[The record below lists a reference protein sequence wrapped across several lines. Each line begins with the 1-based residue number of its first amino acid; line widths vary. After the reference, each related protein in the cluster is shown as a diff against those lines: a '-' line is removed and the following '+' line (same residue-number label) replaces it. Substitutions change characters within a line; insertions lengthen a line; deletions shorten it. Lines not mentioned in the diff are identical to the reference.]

1 MNKVYLSATVND
13 DGSLTIPSF
22 AARGLGYEP
31 GDEVNL
37 TLPVFQCLC
46 KCEDSEL
53 FISRCCGE
61 AECSGYTSD
70 GDDLNIPS
78 SLLCES
84 AIPVCSDI
92 SVLAADGA
100 LLIIAAKDEL
110 EDLPL
115 ELRCFL
121 DELGISTNS
130 LARATGLFHRW
141 KCEEGAQ

>member
-1 MNKVYLSATVND
+1 MPWCPQCDGEYREGFDSCADCGVTLVDTPPAPPAKKELSFEAIASWALNWPPQTPAFEDEPVLAATV
-13 DGSLTIPSF
+13 
-22 AARGLGYEP
+22 
-31 GDEVNL
+31 
-37 TLPVFQCLC
+37 
-46 KCEDSEL
+46 SE
-53 FISRCCGE
+53 IE
-61 AECSGYTSD
+61 A
-70 GDDLNIPS
+70 DLY
-78 SLLCES
+78 
-84 AIPVCSDI
+84 I
-92 SVLAADGA
+92 SVLTADGA